1 MDDFLKLNNHTTPS
15 SGGGSDSDEEPWRF
29 KPIHA
34 LLFAG
39 VIGGI
44 GGIIWGIVK
53 LRNWLYDRKEDRR
66 RRRDPEF
73 TKASEAMVI
82 LWCHINDIIK
92 FNDITNYVQCQIR
105 GFHLGSCLDAGGVVF
120 YLYLMMLMR
129 IYCKVEDKVVSLSNQ
144 SRRELKFQLF
154 MWMLHGWYRKG
165 ALVFKYKMN
174 DVSVV

>member
-1 MDDFLKLNNHTTPS
+1 MNLATVGKLTNFVPGVCSFLSHTFVSSCRSEMDDFLKLNNHTTPS

-82 LWCHINDIIK
+82 L
-92 FNDITNYVQCQIR
+92 
-105 GFHLGSCLDAGGVVF
+105 
-120 YLYLMMLMR
+120 
-129 IYCKVEDKVVSLSNQ
+129 
-144 SRRELKFQLF
+144 
-154 MWMLHGWYRKG
+154 
-165 ALVFKYKMN
+165 
-174 DVSVV
+174 